1 MVAQAP
7 STWTVNL
14 ASYSYQMTMT
24 CKANEACVDLADTSN
39 YIAAFVGTQCR
50 GVVKTKTAAGNLKLG
65 LLTVQSNV
73 VSGEKVHFQVYKAS
87 TNTVL
92 TILDTV
98 TFSQGVQIGTLS
110 NPKVLYTNHAPTN
123 LQLSNNSIPENQ
135 PISTLVA
142 NLTATD
148 PDAGTV
154 FSYSLTNGQA
164 ENTQFQISSSQL
176 LSNIRY
182 DYEVDSIK
190 LIEIQVGDNGGC
202 SYTSTFT
209 IHIINIDDTPTVVNL
224 ALQTVF
230 NQQQA
235 GDFIGKFSTVD
246 EDFHDIHTYSLVSGI
261 GSTDNTQFYIH
272 NDTLYNVNQINFANY
287 PFYHIRIRSTD
298 LGGLWVED
306 TFAIN
311 VLTVNDPPTNIL
323 LSSDMI
329 QENKP
334 IGTTIGV
341 FTTIDINTAATHTL
355 TLESGL
361 GGADNNKINLFG
373 DTLKSNASY
382 NYEAQDSL
390 FIKVRT
396 TVNNGTYYIQTF
408 TIVVINVNEA
418 PTDITLSNNSIE
430 EGRPVSSFVGTFTS
444 ADQDYGDTH
453 AYTLVTGTGDT
464 DNALFTITSNSI
476 VTAAT
481 FSYTAQTYSVRVRTT
496 DSGNLFYEKA
506 FTIVVTDSNFVPT
519 NIIASTTS
527 FNENIAIGTKVL
539 AFTTIDYNVADTAI
553 LTLVSGPGSTDNAY
567 FSIAGDSL
575 QTDSAVDFEKKNI
588 YYIRVKSTEPG
599 NTSVTKTFTLT
610 VNNLNEAPTDISLS
624 ADSILELQPIGT
636 AIGNFS
642 STDEDIG
649 DTHTYS
655 LVTGIGST
663 DNSLFTISGNQLQ
676 SSITY
681 TFTNQIYSIR
691 VQTMDAGGLTFEK
704 VFPIKIINVN
714 QAPTDII
721 LDTVFVNE
729 DNDPMFHISKIKSID
744 PDSGDAHTYNLVS
757 GQGADDNDEFVVEN
771 DNLIIINKTN
781 YDVKPVYHIRLKSQ
795 DAGGLSVQ
803 KAFDIQVKDV
813 AGDNIQ
819 LPSTNYI
826 SPNGDG
832 KNDFWVIDNVEIY
845 KDFQLQVFD
854 QFGQII
860 YSVPNNY
867 NNEFDGTYRGN
878 ALPTGNYYYVFKNDS
893 KIFKGN
899 ITIVN

>member
-1 MVAQAP
+1 V
-7 STWTVNL
+7 L
-14 ASYSYQMTMT
+14 A
-24 CKANEACVDLADTSN
+24 
-39 YIAAFVGTQCR
+39 
-50 GVVKTKTAAGNLKLG
+50 
-65 LLTVQSNV
+65 
-73 VSGEKVHFQVYKAS
+73 
-87 TNTVL
+87 
-92 TILDTV
+92 
-98 TFSQGVQIGTLS
+98 
-110 NPKVLYTNHAPTN
+110 
-123 LQLSNNSIPENQ
+123 
-135 PISTLVA
+135 
-142 NLTATD
+142 
-148 PDAGTV
+148 
-154 FSYSLTNGQA
+154 
-164 ENTQFQISSSQL
+164 
-176 LSNIRY
+176 
-182 DYEVDSIK
+182 
-190 LIEIQVGDNGGC
+190 
-202 SYTSTFT
+202 
-209 IHIINIDDTPTVVNL
+209 
-224 ALQTVF
+224 
-230 NQQQA
+230 
-235 GDFIGKFSTVD
+235 
-246 EDFHDIHTYSLVSGI
+246 
-261 GSTDNTQFYIH
+261 
-272 NDTLYNVNQINFANY
+272 
-287 PFYHIRIRSTD
+287 
-298 LGGLWVED
+298 
-306 TFAIN
+306 
-311 VLTVNDPPTNIL
+311 
-323 LSSDMI
+323 
-329 QENKP
+329 
-334 IGTTIGV
+334 
-341 FTTIDINTAATHTL
+341 FTTIDYNATDTAIL
-355 TLESGL
+355 TLVSGV
-361 GGADNNKINLFG
+361 GSADN
-373 DTLKSNASY
+373 SY
-382 NYEAQDSL
+382 FSIAGDSL
-390 FIKVRT
+390 QTDSAVDFEKKNIYYIRVKST
-396 TVNNGTYYIQTF
+396 EPGNTSITKTFTLTVNNL
-408 TIVVINVNEA
+408 NEA
-418 PTDITLSNNSIE
+418 PTDITLSNDSIK
-430 EGRPVSSFVGTFTS
+430 EGEPVSSFVGTFTS
-444 ADQDYGDTH
+444 ADEDIGDTH
-453 AYTLVTGTGDT
+453 TYSLVTGTGST
-464 DNALFTITSNSI
+464 DNSLFAINSNSL

-496 DSGNLFYEKA
+496 DSGNLWYEKA

-539 AFTTIDYNVADTAI
+539 AFTTIDYNATDTAI
-553 LTLVSGPGSTDNAY
+553 LTLVSGVGSADNSY

-599 NTSVTKTFTLT
+599 NKSVTKTFTLT

-624 ADSILELQPIGT
+624 ADSILELQPVGT

-655 LVTGIGST
+655 LVTGTGST

-729 DNDPMFHISKIKSID
+729 DNDPMFHISKIKTID
-744 PDSGDAHTYNLVS
+744 PDSGDTHIYSLVS

-771 DNLIIINKTN
+771 DNLIILNKTN